1 LACGGG
7 PLAVE
12 PELGFEPEV
21 GEVSHGQGVSG
32 LVCRKVGWSDDS

>member
-1 LACGGG
+1 LACGEG

-21 GEVSHGQGVSG
+21 SHGECVSG
-32 LVCRKVGWSDDS
+32 LVWRKVGWSDDS